1 MNKQKLFFDSTN
13 GADKICYFKYSPDT
27 APKAIFQIVHGMA
40 EYAERYE
47 GLAEILCKNGFVVYI
62 HEHVGHGSSA
72 KDVDHLGIFLDEK
85 QVITLVEDAH
95 KMSEIA
101 KNENPGLKLNLFG
114 HSMGS
119 FVVRLTV
126 AKYGADYN
134 SLIVCGTGAA
144 NPAVGVGL
152 KILKI
157 IRAFKGKDYKS
168 KFIDKMSFGSYNDH
182 WKPARTPFDWLS
194 VNKTNVDNYIAS
206 PYCGFL
212 FSVDGYKMLM
222 EVNRDSNKPE
232 TFASTPKD
240 LPIFLI
246 AGSDDPVGNYGA
258 GILKVEEGFK
268 NAGVKDVSMKLYQ
281 GFRHEILLDDCAPE
295 VRADIVEFLARTNK

>member
-13 GADKICYFKYSPDT
+13 GADKVCYFKYSPDS
-27 APKAIFQIVHGMA
+27 APKAIFQIAHGMA

-47 GLAEILCKNGFVVYI
+47 GLAETLCKNGFVVYI

-72 KDVDHLGIFLDEK
+72 KDVDHLGIFLDDK
-85 QVITLVEDAH
+85 QSITLVEDTH

-101 KNENPGLKLNLFG
+101 KKENPGLKLNLFG

-119 FVVRLTV
+119 FVVRLTA

-134 SLIVCGTGAA
+134 SLIVCGTGGA
-144 NPAVGVGL
+144 NPAVGAGL
-152 KILKI
+152 KLLKM
-157 IRAFKGKDYKS
+157 IRAFKGKDHKS
-168 KFIDKMSFGSYNDH
+168 KFIDKMSFGAYNDH
-182 WKPARTPFDWLS
+182 WKPARTPYDWLS
-194 VNKTNVDNYIAS
+194 INKTNVDNYIAS

-232 TFASTPKD
+232 TFAATPKD

-246 AGSDDPVGNYGA
+246 SGSDDPVGNYGA
-258 GILKVEEGFK
+258 DISKVEEGFK

-295 VRADIVEFLARTNK
+295 VRKDIVDFLARTNA